1 MKLRTRIRTSSALW
15 ASPLVVALALF
26 YAVHVFGIDYPA
38 SRSVLPYA
46 PEVVSFA
53 LGPFYG
59 LTYAVVSALSAWEA
73 GRLKQDG
80 VWRLAPVRTR
90 FRIAAGVL
98 WPVLALGWLMLAL
111 AAGLALAQEG
121 VAPTL
126 GSLQLPAM
134 AAVLA
139 LGHCV
144 IGFAVGR
151 LAPRLL
157 AAPLLAVGVFY
168 LVAFAGA
175 GQFSDTG
182 ANWSRHLSG
191 SYSGFLAFGELATWS
206 SLAAHVLPTVGLAVG
221 TGLLWCGSR
230 STVTRAGAVVA
241 ACLVTAG
248 TSAVAYRIASDWE
261 EAPPTTRAQLPV
273 ACVGKQPQ
281 VCVPRQSDQIL
292 DRTRHTITDVTT
304 TLRTA
309 GVPVDM
315 PRKVTD
321 SLLEGRYRTTGTE
334 WHLPL
339 TQAERDGALRYRVL
353 RAAGTLPCTD
363 PRPADASALRLW
375 QAHQVEEDKRYL
387 KALRGDV
394 IDPGDDKGL
403 ARIQRAEDAR
413 VARVKARVNAVL
425 KQSNARQRSW
435 YRATLA
441 DVCPTRGG
449 TR

>member
-1 MKLRTRIRTSSALW
+1 MNLRARIRTSSALW
-15 ASPLVVALALF
+15 ASPLVIAFTLF
-26 YAVHVFGIDYPA
+26 YAVHIFGVDYPDSKSA
-38 SRSVLPYA
+38 LPYA
-46 PEVVSFA
+46 PEVVSYA
-53 LGPFYG
+53 LQPFYG

-73 GRLKQDG
+73 GRLTQDG
-80 VWRLAPVRTR
+80 VWRLASVRSR
-90 FRIAAGVL
+90 LSIAAGAL

-121 VAPTL
+121 VAPTP

-134 AAVLA
+134 AAVLT

-144 IGFAVGR
+144 IGFTVGR

-175 GQFSDTG
+175 GQFSDGG

-191 SYSGFLAFGELATWS
+191 SYAGFLAFGELATWS
-206 SLAAHVLPTVGLAVG
+206 SLAAHVLPTIGLAAG
-221 TGLLWCGSR
+221 LGLLWCGSR
-230 STVTRAGAVVA
+230 STLTRVIAVVA

-248 TSAVAYRIASDWE
+248 ASTTAYRIASDWE
-261 EAPPTTRAQLPV
+261 ETPPTTRAHLPT
-273 ACVGKQPQ
+273 ACAGELPR
-281 VCVPRQSDQIL
+281 VCVPRQADQIL
-292 DRTRHTITDVTT
+292 DRARNTITDVTT
-304 TLRTA
+304 TLGTA
-309 GVPVDM
+309 GVHVDM

-353 RAAGTLPCTD
+353 RAAGTLPCAH
-363 PRPADASALRLW
+363 PHRADASALRLW
-375 QAHQVEEDKRYL
+375 QAHQVGEDERYL
-387 KALRGDV
+387 EGLRGDV
-394 IDPGDDKGL
+394 IDPGNDTDL

-413 VARVKARVNAVL
+413 VAHVKARVNAVL
-425 KQSNARQRSW
+425 KQTDTQQRSW
-435 YRATLA
+435 YRTTLA
-441 DVCPTRGG
+441 HVCPARGG
-449 TR
+449 TP